1 MVLLVEQELLTNPSG
16 APEFTLV
23 LERYLDVIFRS
34 HQIKGIITFY
44 KLGVLIRKV

>member
-1 MVLLVEQELLTNPSG
+1 LKIKREKKGNLMAIRESG
-16 APEFTLV
+16 NTMREC
-23 LERYLDVIFRS
+23 YLDVIFRS